1 MNLRFSENALPRA
14 LRCFEVERDHKDNSF
29 SKCLKNLMRWV
40 SRWTE
45 DGEKPIYDEEDYI
58 RLTPDFCNEY
68 SFGFAVHH
76 KDGKVGIVG
85 GLLFHGYPGDND
97 TTYSVTMDTSNAWQI
112 HT

>member
-1 MNLRFSENALPRA
+1 MNLIFSENALPRA
-14 LRCFEVERDHKDNSF
+14 LKCFEVERDHHDDSF
-29 SKCLKNLMRWV
+29 SQCLKNLMRWV

-45 DGEKPIYDEEDYI
+45 DGEKPIYDEEDHI
-58 RLTPDFCNEY
+58 RLTPDFCNDY

-85 GLLFHGYPGDND
+85 GLLFHGYPGDCD
-97 TTYSVTMDTSNAWQI
+97 TTFSVTIDHSKAWQI

>member
-14 LRCFEVERDHKDNSF
+14 MKCFEVERDHHDDSF

-40 SRWTE
+40 SRYE
-45 DGEKPIYDEEDYI
+45 GDKPVYDEEDYI

-76 KDGKVGIVG
+76 KDGRTGIAG
-85 GLLFHGYPGDND
+85 GLLFHGYPGDAD
-97 TTYSVTMDTSNAWQI
+97 TTFSVTMDASNAWQI

>member
-29 SKCLKNLMRWV
+29 SKSLKKLMRWV
-40 SRWTE
+40 SRY
-45 DGEKPIYDEEDYI
+45 DGDKPVYDEEDYI